1 MCTKLLKLTLVISGQ
16 NLVMI
21 KSSQDDL
28 ILDKV
33 NIALNSKSYYKSS
46 HKFTFQKDRLTRS
59 KVITWKPLC
68 LQTRS
73 KVITWKPLC
82 LQTRSKVITWKPLCL
97 QTRSKVITWK
107 PLCLQTRSKV
117 ITWKPLCLQTISKVI
132 TWKPLCL
139 QTRSKVITWKPL
151 CLHKTMTMIQHHV
164 IKFVSDLRQV
174 CGFLQV
180 LWFPPQIKLTTT
192 I

>member
-46 HKFTFQKDRLTRS
+46 HKFTFQKDRSTRS

-117 ITWKPLCLQTISKVI
+117 ITWKPLCL
-132 TWKPLCL
+132 
-139 QTRSKVITWKPL
+139 
-151 CLHKTMTMIQHHV
+151 HKTMTMIQHHV